1 LPFFRR
7 EAKNIVNLFSNTIDS
22 LDQALKYSSTKQK
35 TISNNIAN
43 VDTPNYKAK
52 EVVNVSSFKT
62 ALDSSMN
69 AYRTDQRHYDFSA
82 QTSGNNQI
90 VTQKNVQY
98 NNNGNSVDVDK
109 EMSTLAEN
117 QIYYNALTDRMGSKF
132 QSLQNVIRG
141 GK

>member
-1 LPFFRR
+1 M
-7 EAKNIVNLFSNTIDS
+7 NLFSNTIDS
-22 LDQALKYSSTKQK
+22 LEQALNYSSLKQK

-52 EVVNVSSFKT
+52 EVVNEGSFKS
-62 ALDSSMN
+62 ALDFSMN
-69 AYRTDQRHYDFSA
+69 AYRTDPRHYDFSQSNA
-82 QTSGNNQI
+82 TKQVI
-90 VTQKNVQY
+90 TQKNVQY

-117 QIYYNALTDRMGSKF
+117 QIYYNAVTDRIGSKF

>member
-1 LPFFRR
+1 M
-7 EAKNIVNLFSNTIDS
+7 NLFSNTIDS
-22 LDQALKYSSTKQK
+22 LEHALNYSSLKQK

-52 EVVNVSSFKT
+52 EVINEGSFKS

-69 AYRTDQRHYDFSA
+69 AYRTNQRHYDFSHS
-82 QTSGNNQI
+82 SGSKQVI
-90 VTQKNVQY
+90 TQKNVQY

-117 QIYYNALTDRMGSKF
+117 QIYYNAVTDRIGSKF

>member
-1 LPFFRR
+1 M
-7 EAKNIVNLFSNTIDS
+7 NLFSNTIQS
-22 LDQALKYSSTKQK
+22 LDNALSYSSLKQK

-43 VDTPNYKAK
+43 ADTPNYKAK
-52 EVVNVSSFKT
+52 EVVNKKSFDKFLNSSI
-62 ALDSSMN
+62 S
-69 AYRTDQRHYDFSA
+69 AYRTNQRHYDFSMQSSG
-82 QTSGNNQI
+82 QTET

-109 EMSTLAEN
+109 EMSSLAAN
-117 QIYYNALTDRMGSKF
+117 QIYYNAVSDRIGSKF

>member
-1 LPFFRR
+1 M
-7 EAKNIVNLFSNTIDS
+7 NLFSNTIDS
-22 LDQALKYSSTKQK
+22 LEHALNYSSLKQK

-52 EVVNVSSFKT
+52 EVINEGSFKS

-69 AYRTDQRHYDFSA
+69 AYRTNQRHYDFS
-82 QTSGNNQI
+82 QSSGSKQVI
-90 VTQKNVQY
+90 TQKNVQY

-117 QIYYNALTDRMGSKF
+117 QIYYNAVTDRIGSKF